1 LICWVRPDEPYFIS
15 PVMIGKSNLTIR
27 SATQEDERV
36 LSHLVHFESYIH
48 RHLDYRPPLDW
59 MGSNPFLVME
69 RNGKV
74 EAALICPPDPPKVA
88 WIRLF
93 AASQQLKPQ
102 KAWELMWEQGRMEL
116 TQIPRVTWAVAIPLQ
131 NWFRTLLERSQFKI
145 NHYIVMMKWEKQSI
159 KNGNIPA
166 WLSMRLMTENDL
178 PAIQCVDEMA
188 FVPVWQNSL
197 ITLQIA
203 FQQAG
208 IATVAE
214 VDNQIVGYQISTLT
228 HMGGHLARLAVL
240 PEYQKRGIGRAL
252 LLDMLNQYYQ
262 RGAQIVTV
270 NTQKDNLSSLSLYQ
284 KAGFKFS
291 GEEYP
296 IYQYDIN

>member
-1 LICWVRPDEPYFIS
+1 
-15 PVMIGKSNLTIR
+15 MIGKSNLTIR
-27 SATQEDERV
+27 PARQEDERV

-59 MGSNPFLVME
+59 MGSHPFLVME

-93 AASQQLKPQ
+93 AASQRLKPQ
-102 KAWELMWEQGRMEL
+102 KAWELMWEQGRLEL
-116 TQIPRVTWAVAIPLQ
+116 AQIPGVTWAVAIPLQ
-131 NWFRTLLERSQFKI
+131 SWFRALLEKSQFNV
-145 NHYIVMMKWEKQSI
+145 NHYIVMMKWEKQLI
-159 KNGNIPA
+159 KNVTFPA
-166 WLSMRLMTENDL
+166 QLSIRLMTEKDL
-178 PAIQCVDEMA
+178 PAIQIVDEIA

-197 ITLQIA
+197 ISLQIA

-214 VDNQIVGYQISTLT
+214 VDDQIVGYQISTLS

-240 PEYQKRGIGRAL
+240 PEFQKRGIGRAL
-252 LLDMLNQYYQ
+252 LLDMLNQFDR
-262 RGAQIVTV
+262 RGAQVITV

-284 KAGFKFS
+284 KAGFKYS